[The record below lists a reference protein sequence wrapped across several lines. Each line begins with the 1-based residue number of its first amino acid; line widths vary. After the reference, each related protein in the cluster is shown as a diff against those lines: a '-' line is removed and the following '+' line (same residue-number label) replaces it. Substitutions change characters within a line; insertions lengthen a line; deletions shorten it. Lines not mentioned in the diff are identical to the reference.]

1 MLAKQWLENARGIM
15 TRIEETQMENIRK
28 AAELM
33 AETIECNRWVHTFG
47 CGHAT
52 LPIEEMYPRIGGFVG
67 FHPMIELPLTFFTR
81 ITGEMGVHQFV
92 FLERVEG
99 YGNEIMKGY
108 DFDKRDIMWLFSH
121 SGINNVNIDI
131 ALEARKKRI
140 AAQIEPDGSMPRELA
155 RTLSE
160 HYTHFNIQ
168 AFVQLAGIAERAG
181 VDLWHFSTP
190 DGRSVRKA
198 LEYVLPV
205 LRGERAWELKQLRPG
220 NPADY
225 YPELLQAARQYPDL
239 NLLPLADAV
248 GGEKARVHIVNLWF
262 GYGR

>member
-1 MLAKQWLENARGIM
+1 MLAKQWLENARAVM
-15 TRIEETQMENIRK
+15 TRIEETQMDNIRK

-33 AETIECNRWVHTFG
+33 ADTIECKRWVHTFG

-131 ALEARKKRI
+131 ALESRKRGMKVIVFGSAEAAKGKKTRHSCGKTIFELADVVVDTCAPLEDASVILKDHQDKIGPVSTMAFVTCVWMTVTTVAEMLAGRGVKLYIHPSHNVPGDGTAKQRLDEALAEYKRRI
-140 AAQIEPDGSMPRELA
+140 A
-155 RTLSE
+155 
-160 HYTHFNIQ
+160 
-168 AFVQLAGIAERAG
+168 G
-181 VDLWHFSTP
+181 V
-190 DGRSVRKA
+190 
-198 LEYVLPV
+198 
-205 LRGERAWELKQLRPG
+205 
-220 NPADY
+220 
-225 YPELLQAARQYPDL
+225 
-239 NLLPLADAV
+239 
-248 GGEKARVHIVNLWF
+248 
-262 GYGR
+262 